1 MRYALVDSVS
11 EHIVGLEAAMQLAC
25 HLLHEHAGVAEL
37 DVAQDGL
44 ELVLLDQLLGRLL
57 RVRAIGLGSGSVVRL
72 SGQAQAQAQAQ
83 GAGFCRITPSICIGL
98 GPGVGLG

>member
-1 MRYALVDSVS
+1 MRHALVDSVS

-72 SGQAQAQAQAQ
+72 SGQAQAQAQAK
-83 GAGFCRITPSICIGL
+83 AKAEAEA
-98 GPGVGLG
+98 

>member
-1 MRYALVDSVS
+1 VRHALVDSVS

-72 SGQAQAQAQAQ
+72 SGQAQAQAQAK
-83 GAGFCRITPSICIGL
+83 AKAEAEA
-98 GPGVGLG
+98 

>member
-1 MRYALVDSVS
+1 VRYALVDSVS

-72 SGQAQAQAQAQ
+72 SGQAQAQAEAE
-83 GAGFCRITPSICIGL
+83 AEAEA
-98 GPGVGLG
+98 

>member
-72 SGQAQAQAQAQ
+72 SGQAQAQAQAK
-83 GAGFCRITPSICIGL
+83 AKAEAEA
-98 GPGVGLG
+98 

>member
-1 MRYALVDSVS
+1 VRYALVDSVS

-72 SGQAQAQAQAQ
+72 SGQAQAQAQAK
-83 GAGFCRITPSICIGL
+83 AKAEAEA
-98 GPGVGLG
+98 

>member
-1 MRYALVDSVS
+1 M
-11 EHIVGLEAAMQLAC
+11 GLEAAMQLAC

-72 SGQAQAQAQAQ
+72 SGQAQAQAQPEAE
-83 GAGFCRITPSICIGL
+83 AEA
-98 GPGVGLG
+98 